1 MNFNNEKLY
10 LAVSGIYYPEKN
22 ESFRWGPGVRDVY
35 IIHYVR
41 EGKGYFETGGKKYTL
56 TKGQSFLI
64 VPGQLISY
72 YPEESDPWKYAWV
85 DFSGIEARK
94 LLSYCSITPENPVAS
109 ENIPQLDE
117 LYRIGAERY
126 TAATPADV
134 CRNVGFVRLILSEY
148 IKYYPAVGGKTNDEL
163 IITRAAEYIENA
175 YRRPS
180 LNLDEIAQ
188 YLSINRATLH
198 RKFTEELNISPGNYI
213 IRLRIKKACALL
225 ENSNYSI
232 KTVAYSTGFSDQ
244 LYFSKVFK
252 KLVGMTPTQYR
263 KDKQARL

>member
-1 MNFNNEKLY
+1 MTDNNEKLY
-10 LAVSGIYYPEKN
+10 LTVWGIHYPEKN
-22 ESFRWGPGVRDVY
+22 ERFRWGPGVRDIY

-41 EGKGYFETGGKKYTL
+41 EGKGYFEVGGKKYTL

-64 VPGQLISY
+64 VPGQLVNY
-72 YPEESDPWKYAWV
+72 YPDEQDPWKYAWV

-94 LLSYCSITPENPVAS
+94 LLSYCGITPENPVAYKEIS
-109 ENIPQLDE
+109 ELDT
-117 LYRIGAERY
+117 LFK
-126 TAATPADV
+126 TASEQFATVTPADV
-134 CRNVGFVRLILSEY
+134 CRNVGFARLILSVY
-148 IKYYPAVGGKTNDEL
+148 IKHYPSVSTKTNDEL

-180 LNLDEIAQ
+180 LNLDEIAER
-188 YLSINRATLH
+188 LSINRATLH

-213 IRLRIKKACALL
+213 IKLRIKKACALL

-232 KTVAYSTGFSDQ
+232 KTIAYSTGFSDQ

-252 KLVGMTPTQYR
+252 KQMGMTPTEYR
-263 KDKQARL
+263 KRTSL